1 MALFKSLSI
10 INSKSDYALIM
21 DKKKL
26 KNKKN
31 INIAIAC
38 IFFQFH
44 IWEQIKKIKRSHSDY
59 IFKNNWSVSLSGLLL
74 IDAIR
79 LAEIARYSCDIHAD
93 DCDTSW
99 FRRTVRDARCIVGY
113 KHSADTGQR
122 AAQRNENS
130 PSETFNINLLWCEF
144 TWVPVKVRV
153 RAAGSLTTASQ
164 GCGEC
169 ERSGWSGRAHR
180 WLQLSLLF
188 CPAERFFCIPRP
200 SR

>member
-1 MALFKSLSI
+1 MT
-10 INSKSDYALIM
+10 
-21 DKKKL
+21 
-26 KNKKN
+26 
-31 INIAIAC
+31 
-38 IFFQFH
+38 
-44 IWEQIKKIKRSHSDY
+44 
-59 IFKNNWSVSLSGLLL
+59 V
-74 IDAIR
+74 
-79 LAEIARYSCDIHAD
+79 
-93 DCDTSW
+93 CDTSW

-188 CPAERFFCIPRP
+188 CPAERFFFFFASRGPAVKHGPSLLKVIFPPAWSVRP
-200 SR
+200 GCLRRQRLFSRFHCCVRVAVGEGKPTAMPVLCQLALAG